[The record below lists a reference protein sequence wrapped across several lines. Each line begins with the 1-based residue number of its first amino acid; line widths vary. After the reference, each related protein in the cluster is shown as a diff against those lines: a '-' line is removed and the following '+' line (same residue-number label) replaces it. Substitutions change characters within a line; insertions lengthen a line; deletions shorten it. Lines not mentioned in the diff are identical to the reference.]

1 MQDKNSL
8 LQVEQLKN
16 LLKSSKLGIIT
27 SFLLGLILL
36 FVQRNVSNPK
46 ILILWLISLLFVSL
60 LRILVITSYQRSMSR
75 NTSILRMR
83 LRNMRI
89 GTLLSGILWGSIG
102 LLLFSSNDIEH
113 LVFLI
118 FILAGLTAGNTV
130 SNAADIPSS
139 ISFSILALSPIT
151 ICLLLD
157 KTTIST
163 SMGIALALY
172 FGFMLIVARFIN
184 TSTIMNITMQ
194 LEAEAREKEALER
207 ENRYRLILHHTPAGI
222 LHYNKNLIITYCN
235 DHFAQLLKTSK
246 ENLLGL
252 DMKTLKDQRILP
264 ALSAAIEGEEG
275 SVEGE
280 YLSTISNT
288 LVWAIMFYAPLR
300 EANGEINGGIAIIED
315 ITKRKEAEESTK
327 SLFSSL
333 KKSEASLLYLLE
345 TSPIAVRIAKASG
358 SDVVFAN
365 SAYARIIEADSST
378 VLGKNPKNYYAN
390 KEEYNAI
397 VAQIS
402 NNEIIYDRLVEL
414 LINNQTI
421 WVLASYMP
429 IEFGSESCILGWF
442 YDITKEKNLQIELQ
456 QQKEEFET
464 IFNISK
470 DGVAVL
476 DMESNFLDF
485 NNAYMEMTGFT
496 RDELLVTSC
505 IALSV
510 PEDTERAKEVIKS
523 VIEHGFVKGFEKTCI
538 IKDGKQVV
546 INMTLTLMPD
556 KQRILIS
563 TKDITEKREHEREL
577 EYGAHYDALTGLP
590 NRVLKSDRLRQAIAQ
605 SQRRGT
611 KVAVLYLDLDGFKE
625 VNDHYGHAI
634 GDQLLIALSLRMKQ
648 ALRDEDTLSRLGGDE
663 FVAIISDMND
673 TSVALPMIGR
683 LLETVNQPIYLED
696 LMLQVSASIGVTF
709 YPQEEDVDAD
719 QLIRQADQ
727 AMYEAKQTGKNRYH
741 IFDSA
746 HDRTIRT
753 SHEYLERI
761 RQALR
766 DDEFVLYYQ
775 PKVNMR
781 TSKLIGAEALIR
793 WNHPEKG
800 LIPPL
805 DFLPSIENHPLAVEI
820 GEWVM
825 EKTIVQIQ
833 QWRKEGLDLPVS
845 VNIGAKQLLQ
855 GDFISQLR
863 VILERHQEF
872 DPSSLE
878 IEVLET
884 SALEDVNRAAQI
896 IEECKTMGIRFAL
909 DDFGTGYSSLTYLKR
924 LPVATLKIDQSF
936 VRNML
941 SDPDDLAILEGI
953 IGLANAFHREVIAEG
968 VESIEHGEQL
978 LLLGCDLAQG
988 YGIARPMP
996 AEKLFEWSQTFTLWL

>member
-8 LQVEQLKN
+8 IQVEQLKN

-36 FVQRNVSNPK
+36 FVQRNISNPK
-46 ILILWLISLLFVSL
+46 ILIVWLISLLFVSL
-60 LRILVITSYQRSMSR
+60 LRILVITSYQRSMST

-130 SNAADIPSS
+130 SNAADLPSS
-139 ISFSILALSPIT
+139 IIFSILVLSPIT

-157 KTTIST
+157 ETTIST
-163 SMGIALALY
+163 SMGMALALY
-172 FGFMLIVARFIN
+172 FGFMLIVVRFIN
-184 TSTIMNITMQ
+184 TSTITNITMQ
-194 LEAEAREKEALER
+194 LEAEAREKEALAR

-222 LHYNKNLIITYCN
+222 LHYNKDLIITYCN
-235 DHFAQLLKTSK
+235 DRFAELLKAPK
-246 ENLLGL
+246 ERLIGL
-252 DMKTLKDQRILP
+252 DMKTLKDKKILP
-264 ALSAAIEGEEG
+264 ALNAAIEGKEG
-275 SVEGE
+275 SFEGE
-280 YLSTISNT
+280 YRSTLSNT
-288 LVWAIMFYAPLR
+288 LVSAIMFYAPLR
-300 EANGEINGGIAIIED
+300 EASGEINGGIAIIED
-315 ITKRKEAEESTK
+315 ITERKEAEEISK
-327 SLFSSL
+327 NLFNSL
-333 KKSEASLLYLLE
+333 KKSENTFLHLLE
-345 TSPIAVRIAKASG
+345 MSPIAVRIAKASG
-358 SDVVFAN
+358 SEVVFAN
-365 SAYARIIEADSST
+365 SAYARLIQTDKS
-378 VLGKNPKNYYAN
+378 LGKNPKNYYTH

-397 VAQIS
+397 IAQIN

-421 WVLASYMP
+421 WALASYMP

-496 RDELLVTSC
+496 RDDLLATSC

-510 PEDTERAKEVIKS
+510 PEDTDRAKEVIKS
-523 VIEHGFVKGFEKTCI
+523 VIEHGFIKGFEKTCI

-683 LLETVNQPIYLED
+683 LLEAVNQPIYLED

-709 YPQEEDVDAD
+709 YPQEENVDAD

-753 SHEYLERI
+753 RHEYLERI

-825 EKTIVQIQ
+825 EKAIVQIQ
-833 QWRKEGLDLPVS
+833 QWRKQGLDLPVS

-855 GDFISQLR
+855 GDFIARLR

-896 IEECKTMGIRFAL
+896 IEECKSMGIPFAL